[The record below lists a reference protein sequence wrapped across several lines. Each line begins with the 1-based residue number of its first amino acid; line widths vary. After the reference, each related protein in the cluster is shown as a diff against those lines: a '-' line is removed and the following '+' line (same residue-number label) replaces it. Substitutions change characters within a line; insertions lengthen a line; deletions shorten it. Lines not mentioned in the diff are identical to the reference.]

1 MNQSNSRISDP
12 KFQHKSVFENLTCH
26 LPTKVR
32 RLDFAM
38 PNQKGTTADRSKSSK
53 NLTESP
59 KKISSTSSAD
69 KQSSA
74 TSNKR
79 PLSTQKLEAPGDT
92 FGPKVALVEETA
104 IGYVHNLSNPR
115 RNRGN
120 TLDYCTFLLQ
130 TATKNVEPCS
140 IAPIKDLYFFKVK
153 KDTLLLSSLTSP
165 TLK

>member
-1 MNQSNSRISDP
+1 MFASNNAMDQSYSRISDP

-53 NLTESP
+53 NLKESP

-79 PLSTQKLEAPGDT
+79 PLSTHACG
-92 FGPKVALVEETA
+92 GV
-104 IGYVHNLSNPR
+104 S
-115 RNRGN
+115 
-120 TLDYCTFLLQ
+120 
-130 TATKNVEPCS
+130 
-140 IAPIKDLYFFKVK
+140 
-153 KDTLLLSSLTSP
+153 
-165 TLK
+165 